1 MLKHFHR
8 MSKIVIQNDF
18 VLCQMTTSV
27 ARQLGRYISR
37 SQVGTFHVGSQVGT
51 FHIGRYISRRQLGR
65 YISCRQVGRYIS
77 CRQVGR
83 QVGRQVHFTQVGR
96 YISRRQLGW
105 YISHRQRIEFAKYN
119 IDGCQITIG
128 HQTKPNDKTKSRY
141 QCKELTKICWH
152 LIAPPSTLRLLGQSR
167 L

>member
-37 SQVGTFHVGSQVGT
+37 SQVGTFH
-51 FHIGRYISRRQLGR
+51 IGRYISRRQLGR
-65 YISCRQVGRYIS
+65 YISCRQVGR
-77 CRQVGR
+77 QVHFM